1 MKKHRK
7 NNLPKE
13 PMGHHDM
20 LELTLNLIQIV
31 ISAFLLGYSTGKR
44 KAKKEE

>member
-1 MKKHRK
+1 MRKYRK
-7 NNLPKE
+7 NNFPKE
-13 PMGHHDM
+13 PMGHDM

-44 KAKKEE
+44 KVKKED

>member
-1 MKKHRK
+1 MRKHRK

-13 PMGHHDM
+13 ATEYDM
-20 LELTLNLIQIV
+20 LELTLDLIQIV

-44 KAKKEE
+44 KAKKEV